1 MPDGTSHRPTVIRVK
16 FLFEQTCV
24 MSSIQ
29 DKLWTLRKS
38 ALSLLN
44 SQIIEFAASSVYLTI
59 HLSKKVYQVYKISN
73 TDKKLLK
80 FIDLDSDYLKI

>member
-1 MPDGTSHRPTVIRVK
+1 
-16 FLFEQTCV
+16 

-38 ALSLLN
+38 ALSLRN
-44 SQIIEFAASSVYLTI
+44 SQIVKFAASSVYLTI
-59 HLSKKVYQVYKISN
+59 HLSKKVFQVYKISN

-80 FIDLDSDYLKI
+80 FIDLDSDYLKIWLQLMIKSMKS